1 MSGDDEL
8 DGLFAPAVRRQSIA
22 LLTTVALSAFQAL
35 AVSAAL
41 PSIAADLGDVSLLPW
56 VISSYLLASGVATV
70 AAGALVDRLG
80 VAPVFRGSIALFVL
94 GGTLA
99 GFVPSMP
106 LLVAA
111 RVVHGLGSGAVIAVS
126 LAAVN
131 IVYPSRLVSRA
142 FAANTTVWGVMG
154 VAGPALAAALLVFA
168 SWRWI
173 FLVSIPLGGTAL
185 LLGWR
190 TLPASAPD
198 RPAGTA
204 TPRLDP
210 VVLVLLTV
218 VSGGLLYAVDA
229 LDWTSLP
236 ALLATCTAAWFALA
250 RQRGRADA
258 LVAPRHVI
266 DAPLGPLALTA
277 GLVLAGGIGLNVFM
291 PLYLSAGRGVRAST
305 AAWSVVFFT
314 VGWTAGANISS
325 RLVERR
331 PPLSVVGIGVA
342 LMPAS
347 LVVCATGVFLDV
359 WSVVL
364 FVVAVVCGSAAGMTT
379 NACLTVLGAV
389 TPAEELGRATAAHQ
403 FVRNN
408 GFALGNAMVGAV
420 ILFVVAAT
428 SGDVDVVADVLAGAA
443 EGVGPAALT
452 EVSDSVR
459 SGYGTGVAIGAV
471 VAATAWIP
479 LRKVSRVRPGTAGAQ
494 ANTQRS

>member
-210 VVLVLLTV
+210 VVPG
-218 VSGGLLYAVDA
+218 SPDRG
-229 LDWTSLP
+229 
-236 ALLATCTAAWFALA
+236 
-250 RQRGRADA
+250 QRR
-258 LVAPRHVI
+258 
-266 DAPLGPLALTA
+266 APLRRRRT
-277 GLVLAGGIGLNVFM
+277 GLDL
-291 PLYLSAGRGVRAST
+291 
-305 AAWSVVFFT
+305 
-314 VGWTAGANISS
+314 
-325 RLVERR
+325 
-331 PPLSVVGIGVA
+331 
-342 LMPAS
+342 
-347 LVVCATGVFLDV
+347 
-359 WSVVL
+359 
-364 FVVAVVCGSAAGMTT
+364 AAG
-379 NACLTVLGAV
+379 
-389 TPAEELGRATAAHQ
+389 
-403 FVRNN
+403 
-408 GFALGNAMVGAV
+408 
-420 ILFVVAAT
+420 T
-428 SGDVDVVADVLAGAA
+428 SGNVRCCLVCPGATT
-443 EGVGPAALT
+443 GP
-452 EVSDSVR
+452 
-459 SGYGTGVAIGAV
+459 G
-471 VAATAWIP
+471 
-479 LRKVSRVRPGTAGAQ
+479 
-494 ANTQRS
+494 